1 MAIAEA
7 QAKAKKIAE
16 AQARAAAEEVAKAIA
31 KEQAAHAAMAAAE
44 VAKAIAEAEDWFWIP
59 EAKEPE
65 AMVPDAITPVAREPR
80 VLLSDAGTYEPK
92 AMPPVAGESE
102 AVLPESQEPKA
113 MPPVAGENEAMLPDS
128 REHKAMSPIAGKTQA
143 MSPVV
148 KPKPLPDGL
157 VLSCKTPPQ
166 PVTAPPQSSNLEK
179 VKLSSPTLLIEQ
191 EPLEPPD
198 MLVFSNKMPL
208 QPAKHGQPQPQ
219 RGRGVG
225 HRRLCLRR
233 RQLQT
238 MVQHWR
244 CQSHRKRM
252 NTCTVN
258 AMWATSSPMSAPLR
272 PCGRPFRHHLH
283 HHRRRDKLIAGMGTP
298 KSRSLIPYGWFF
310 HQHLHRQAGNGSLP
324 PSAPKTPPTYAQKM
338 SHTRNGS
345 LPPSAPK
352 TPPKT
357 SCTGNGSLPPSAP
370 KTPPT
375 YTQMTASTESDRSQ
389 TTDSIIS
396 ETTREAYKQTS
407 VITRLLYIV
416 LYHFCTF
423 SNRSV

>member
-1 MAIAEA
+1 M
-7 QAKAKKIAE
+7 
-16 AQARAAAEEVAKAIA
+16 AAAEVAKAIA
-31 KEQAAHAAMAAAE
+31 KEQAAHAAKAAAE
-44 VAKAIAEAEDWFWIP
+44 MAKAIAEAKVWFWIP
-59 EAKEPE
+59 EARETE
-65 AMVPDAITPVAREPR
+65 AMVPDA
-80 VLLSDAGTYEPK
+80 
-92 AMPPVAGESE
+92 MPPVTGESE

-128 REHKAMSPIAGKTQA
+128 SEHKAMSPIAGKTQA

-157 VLSCKTPPQ
+157 MLSCKTPPQ
-166 PVTAPPQSSNLEK
+166 LVTAPPQSSNLEK
-179 VKLSSPTLLIEQ
+179 LKLSSPTLLIEQ
-191 EPLEPPD
+191 EPGEPPG
-198 MLVFSNKMPL
+198 MLIFSNKLPL

-233 RQLQT
+233 RHRQT

-244 CQSHRKRM
+244 CQSHRQRM

-283 HHRRRDKLIAGMGTP
+283 HHRRRDKLIAGMGTTSSP
-298 KSRSLIPYGWFF
+298 KSRSLMPYGWFF

-324 PSAPKTPPTYAQKM
+324 PSAPKTPPTYAQTT

-357 SCTGNGSLPPSAP
+357 SYTGNGSLPPSAP
-370 KTPPT
+370 ETPPT
-375 YTQMTASTESDRSQ
+375 YAQV
-389 TTDSIIS
+389 
-396 ETTREAYKQTS
+396 TS
-407 VITRLLYIV
+407 RCGRKIKPAPRLNL
-416 LYHFCTF
+416 
-423 SNRSV
+423 